1 MSFDINYMNEEIKTE
16 CQTAAPAAAGGE
28 ESEKLSV
35 EDRALVTVT
44 AEREDN
50 VD

>member
-1 MSFDINYMNEEIKTE
+1 MNEEIKTE
-16 CQTAAPAAAGGE
+16 CQTAAAGGE
-28 ESEKLSV
+28 ESEKLGV

-50 VD
+50 MD